1 MSTFY
6 MNWAAFEVSTAEV
19 VDRTTYCMQ
28 IRHPEHQGVR
38 LVVWHMAAPPEKTV
52 RQLAAQRVAEEMARL
67 TEYTVLETREALW
80 CDSPALEIAS
90 RWLNG
95 GAVHYQRQS
104 HFVVD
109 DQWRSFALAGPLS
122 SRDACD
128 RWFEEIRTSLR
139 MKAES

>member
-28 IRHPEHQGVR
+28 IKHPDHEGVR
-38 LVVWHMAAPPEKTV
+38 LVVWHMAAPPEKTI
-52 RQLAAQRVAEEMARL
+52 RQIAAQRVAEEMARL
-67 TEYTVLETREALW
+67 SGYVVTETREALW
-80 CDSPALEIAS
+80 CDGPALEVAS
-90 RWLNG
+90 HWRHE
-95 GAVHYQRQS
+95 GAVHYQRQV

-109 DQWRSFALAGPLS
+109 GLWRSFALGGPLE

-128 RWFEEIRTSLR
+128 TWFEEIRTSLR
-139 MKAES
+139 IKAES